1 MYIFDSRVRYS
12 EIEEDRSLSLFSAVN
27 YFQDCST
34 FQSEDLKL
42 GIEYLSNIQKAWWLI
57 SWQIDILKMP
67 KLGDKIE
74 VGTWAYGFK
83 GMYGYRNFVIMSPQ
97 KEILVRADSS
107 WVFMDLEKKR
117 PARVIISDGE
127 KYLSNEDK
135 KLEMYNLDLK
145 NDCDEKLL
153 SESTFT
159 VKKHLLDTY
168 NHVNNAWYIQIARK
182 ALENDIDIKSVSVQ
196 YKNAA
201 TLGDLIQV
209 KVFDINGDFK
219 VELSD
224 SKGKIYA
231 AVFFV
236 INI

>member
-135 KLEMYNLDLK
+135 KLEMYN
-145 NDCDEKLL
+145 
-153 SESTFT
+153 
-159 VKKHLLDTY
+159 
-168 NHVNNAWYIQIARK
+168 
-182 ALENDIDIKSVSVQ
+182 ID
-196 YKNAA
+196 
-201 TLGDLIQV
+201 
-209 KVFDINGDFK
+209 
-219 VELSD
+219 
-224 SKGKIYA
+224 
-231 AVFFV
+231 
-236 INI
+236 